1 MSREFPQFPIPAVA
15 AVVWHEDRVLLVRR
29 GKEPGL
35 GLWSIPGGAVRLGE
49 RLEDAV
55 RRELREET
63 GLDVRPVRIIHVV
76 ERILPEQGR
85 IRFHYIIVDYLCTVD
100 SGTLEAASDAREA
113 RWFLQEEL
121 PGLGLSEETLRVIEL
136 ARSVPSP
143 SP

>member
-1 MSREFPQFPIPAVA
+1 MSREFPQRPIPAVGA
-15 AVVWHEDRVLLVRR
+15 IVFEGDRVLLVRR

-35 GLWSIPGGAVRLGE
+35 GLWSIPGGAVHLGE
-49 RLEDAV
+49 RLEEAV

-85 IRFHYIIVDYLCTVD
+85 IRYHYVIVDYLCTVD
-100 SGTLEAASDAREA
+100 SGILEAASDAQEA
-113 RWFLQEEL
+113 RWFSQAEL

-136 ARSVPSP
+136 ARSFISLSP
-143 SP
+143 

>member
-1 MSREFPQFPIPAVA
+1 MSREFPQRPIPAVGA
-15 AVVWHEDRVLLVRR
+15 IVFEGDRVLLVRR

-63 GLDVRPVRIIHVV
+63 GLDVRPLRIIHVV

-85 IRFHYIIVDYLCTVD
+85 IRYHYVIVDYLCTVD
-100 SGTLEAASDAREA
+100 SGTLEAASDAQDA
-113 RWFLQEEL
+113 RWFSPEEL

-136 ARSVPSP
+136 ARSAA
-143 SP
+143 